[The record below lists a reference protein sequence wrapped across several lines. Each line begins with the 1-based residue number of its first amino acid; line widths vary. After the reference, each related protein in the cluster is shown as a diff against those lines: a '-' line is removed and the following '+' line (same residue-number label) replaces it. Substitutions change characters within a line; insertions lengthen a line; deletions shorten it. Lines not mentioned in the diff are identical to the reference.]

1 MPCAICDGTGDMLC
15 KRCDGEGEVTCPDCE
30 GVYCEDEP
38 CSFCVEGEVL
48 CPDCLGGGVLTC
60 YACGGSGLT
69 HQEEVGYY
77 G

>member
-1 MPCAICDGTGDMLC
+1 MPCAICDGTGDILC
-15 KRCDGEGEVTCPDCE
+15 KRCDGEGEVTCPECD

-38 CSFCVEGEVL
+38 CDKCGDTGAVP
-48 CPDCLGGGVLTC
+48 CPDCIDGVVTC

-69 HQEEVGYY
+69 YQEEVGYY